1 MSPRGACSRSQ
12 SLIAGRFTV
21 IDEADEMLS
30 DGWEEIMDK
39 LFQGSGLF
47 QQVLVIVQTD
57 LAHRR
62 KLGC

>member
-1 MSPRGACSRSQ
+1 MSAVPYITDRVN
-12 SLIAGRFTV
+12 RFTV

-47 QQVLVIVQTD
+47 QCFPIVAQAD
-57 LAHRR
+57 FSSRR
-62 KLGC
+62 EFRR

>member
-1 MSPRGACSRSQ
+1 LQ
-12 SLIAGRFTV
+12 IITDYIDRFTV

-47 QQVLVIVQTD
+47 
-57 LAHRR
+57 
-62 KLGC
+62 